1 VTLFDQAPE
10 AATEPTPLE
19 TVRVRMTVAYDGST
33 FHGFAANAGVRTVG
47 GSLAEALTKV
57 LGHAISLTCAGRTD
71 KGVHALGQ
79 VVSFDARSEGLDLV
93 ALQRSVNALCGP
105 AVAVRDT
112 VLAAPDFDARFSA
125 TGRRYRYLVW
135 NRPDPDPFLAGRAWH
150 VDVPLDVAA
159 MTLACDPF
167 IGEHDFSA
175 FCRRPRPSDGRQVS
189 LVRRV
194 VEASWHEEG
203 DGRLRFEI
211 EAGAF
216 CHQMVRSV
224 VGTMVDVGRGHRRAG
239 EIVGILRSKSRNRAG
254 DVAPPHGLYLIAV
267 HYPGDS

>member
-1 VTLFDQAPE
+1 MTLFDEAPQGM
-10 AATEPTPLE
+10 AEPEPFE
-19 TVRVRMTVAYDGST
+19 TVRVRMTVAYEGSS

-47 GSLAEALTKV
+47 GSLAEALAKV

-71 KGVHALGQ
+71 KGVHAVGQ
-79 VVSFDARSEGLDLV
+79 VVSFDARSEGLDLE
-93 ALQRSVNALCGP
+93 ALQRSINALCGP
-105 AVAVRDT
+105 AVAVRD
-112 VLAAPDFDARFSA
+112 AAVVAADFDARFSA
-125 TGRRYRYLVW
+125 IARRYRYIVW
-135 NRPDPDPFLAGRAWH
+135 NRPGPDPFLAGRAWH
-150 VDVPLDVAA
+150 VDVPLDLAA

-175 FCRRPRPSDGRQVS
+175 FCRRPRPSDGREVS

-194 VEASWHEEG
+194 VEAGWHDDG

-224 VGTMVDVGRGHRRAG
+224 VGTMVDVGRGRLRAG
-239 EIVGILRSKSRNRAG
+239 ELVGILRSKNRNRAG
-254 DVAPPHGLYLIAV
+254 DVAPPHGLYLLAV
-267 HYPGDS
+267 RYPGDP